1 MQRTLEEHFAEYKR
15 DGFTLFRNYMPRSL
29 LEEVRATVDDE
40 FARRFA
46 EHPDRPRATI
56 ANLMAHPTLAHLLKP
71 YLLNSHMLD
80 FAERVMGPFVQL
92 DSFEITGFPSRP
104 ADQFNRVAEW
114 HRDAFNYSDMWA
126 NHPSSAHFKPHPY
139 TAPTACNCLTYLQ
152 DMTAESGALRV
163 VPGSHLDFSHIPT
176 AERDRPHAREV
187 LVELSAGDMVFTH
200 NELLHAGSINTSD
213 QTRYFISAYVQRIGL
228 PHRDRFDVPA
238 VDAICQEARRRNDR
252 RTLRLFGFDTNFA
265 EREQAAWRTM
275 IAEDRTALRPQ

>member
-1 MQRTLEEHFAEYKR
+1 MQRTLEEHFAEVSATDSLSSATTCR
-15 DGFTLFRNYMPRSL
+15 ARSWKSACAA
-29 LEEVRATVDDE
+29 VGDE

-46 EHPDRPRATI
+46 EHPDRLRATI

-71 YLLNSHMLD
+71 HLLNTHMLD

-104 ADQFNRVAEW
+104 AEQFNRVAEW

-163 VPGSHLDFSHIPT
+163 VPGSHLELQPHSST
-176 AERDRPHAREV
+176 GARPAAPAR
-187 LVELSAGDMVFTH
+187 SARG
-200 NELLHAGSINTSD
+200 
-213 QTRYFISAYVQRIGL
+213 
-228 PHRDRFDVPA
+228 
-238 VDAICQEARRRNDR
+238 AIRRRYGLHPQR
-252 RTLRLFGFDTNFA
+252 
-265 EREQAAWRTM
+265 AAPRW
-275 IAEDRTALRPQ
+275 IY